1 MSKQFDHQKIDE
13 IIHSRI
19 RLAIMAALATVDE
32 MDFLTL
38 LDEVNTTKGNLS
50 VHLTK
55 LEECGYIFIEKKFEQ
70 KKPVTLCRITNAG
83 ITAFQEYLSMVE
95 EFARKAGNITPKTK

>member
-1 MSKQFDHQKIDE
+1 MSNQFDHQKIDE

-19 RLAIMAALATVDE
+19 RLSIMAALATVDE
-32 MDFLTL
+32 LDFLSL

-55 LEECGYIFIEKKFEQ
+55 LEESGYVEIIKKFEG
-70 KKPVTLCRITNAG
+70 KKPVTRCKITDAG
-83 ITAFQEYLSMVE
+83 LKALQEYLLMVE
-95 EFARKAGNITPKTK
+95 EFSKKLKFKY

>member
-1 MSKQFDHQKIDE
+1 MTRQFDHRKIDVVL
-13 IIHSRI
+13 HSRI

-50 VHLTK
+50 VHMSK
-55 LEECGYIFIEKKFEQ
+55 LEESKYIKIDKKFVN
-70 KKPVTLCRITNAG
+70 KKPVTSCRITKKG
-83 ITAFQEYLSMVE
+83 LTAFQEYLDMVE
-95 EFARKAGNITPKTK
+95 QFAKLKME